1 MTRESGGNGRC
12 LRMCTEGERRDLLG
26 AASWSPAGPT
36 LERMTFPSGIPID
49 ELDPGIRP
57 QDDLFRHVN
66 GRWLARTTIP
76 ADRAR
81 DSTFRAGGQRFF
93 LSWARTWKQK
103 TRNEEAIRLLA
114 IDPHSPGE
122 FRCNQIVRNLDEF
135 YDAFDVGAADELWL
149 EPAARVR
156 IW

>member
-1 MTRESGGNGRC
+1 
-12 LRMCTEGERRDLLG
+12 
-26 AASWSPAGPT
+26 
-36 LERMTFPSGIPID
+36 
-49 ELDPGIRP
+49 
-57 QDDLFRHVN
+57 VN
-66 GRWLARTTIP
+66 GALTIGENIGDLGGLGIAWKAYQVSLHGEQAP
-76 ADRAR
+76 VIDGL
-81 DSTFRAGGQRFF
+81 TGGQRFF

-103 TRNEEAIRLLA
+103 IRDEEAIRLLA

-135 YDAFDVGAADELWL
+135 YGAFDVGATDELWL